1 MGANAQT
8 SVPLYAAAEVLTAAN
23 MNISAGTGVP
33 VFATTVTRDA
43 AFGGANEKV
52 LAEGQLAYIEAS
64 DVVQYYTGAAWATV
78 GPSTGGGLV
87 FLTSA
92 SFTTSSAV
100 NFAASTFS
108 ATYANYKIIFDITAA
123 STNGTALN
131 ARLRIAGAD
140 NTTSNYVNTAI
151 GALASADTVCYSRV
165 DFGSA
170 FLFGYLSSGD
180 LNALTLDLISPFA
193 AQSTKVFSAA
203 MGRNSGGGVAPHVG
217 GGAFNAAT
225 SFDALSVY
233 PAAGTITGSYKVYG
247 YANS

>member
-1 MGANAQT
+1 MANEQT
-8 SVPLYAAAEVLTAAN
+8 TVPLFVAAEILTAVD
-23 MNISAGTGVP
+23 MNLSAGTGVP

-43 AFGGANEKV
+43 GFGGAGEKA
-52 LAEGQLAYIEAS
+52 LSEGQLCYLS
-64 DVVQYYTGAAWATV
+64 STNVVQYYDGAAWATV
-78 GPSTGGGLV
+78 GPSTAGGLV

-108 ATYANYKIIFDITAA
+108 ATYANYKIMFDITAA

-151 GALASADTVCYSRV
+151 GSLASASTVAFVRA
-165 DFGSA
+165 DFTSA
-170 FLFGYLSSGD
+170 FIFGYLSSGD
-180 LNALTLDLISPFA
+180 LNALTLDLIGPFA
-193 AQSTKVFSAA
+193 AQTTKLLSSA
-203 MGRNSGGGVAPHVG
+203 MGRDAGGGVAPHVG

-233 PAAGTITGSYKVYG
+233 PAAGTITGTYKVYG
-247 YANS
+247 YANA